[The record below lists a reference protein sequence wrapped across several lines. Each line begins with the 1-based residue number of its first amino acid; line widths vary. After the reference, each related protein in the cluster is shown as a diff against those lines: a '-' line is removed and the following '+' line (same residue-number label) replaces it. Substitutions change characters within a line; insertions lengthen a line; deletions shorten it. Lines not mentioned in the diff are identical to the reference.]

1 MDDFYQRM
9 AEILEVD
16 KVGPDDRIA
25 SFDNWDSLGVL
36 SILALADS
44 VYGVTVTGEE
54 IARMNT
60 VGELE
65 KLIDTKMRSK

>member
-1 MDDFYQRM
+1 MNSFYEKL

-16 KVGPDDRIA
+16 QVKPGDEIA

-44 VYGVTVTGEE
+44 EYGVTVSGEE
-54 IARMNT
+54 IAGMKV

-65 KLIDTKMRSK
+65 KLIVQRANK

>member
-54 IARMNT
+54 IARMST

>member
-1 MDDFYQRM
+1 MNSFYEKM

-16 KVGPDDRIA
+16 LVNPSDELA

-44 VYGVTVTGEE
+44 QYGVTVTGEE
-54 IARMNT
+54 IARMKV

-65 KLIDTKMRSK
+65 KLIEQRANK

>member
-1 MDDFYQRM
+1 MNSFYEKM

-16 KVGPDDRIA
+16 QVNPGDEIT

-36 SILALADS
+36 SILAYADS
-44 VYGVTVTGEE
+44 EFGVTVTGEE
-54 IARMNT
+54 IAGMRV

-65 KLIDTKMRSK
+65 KLIEQRAHK

>member
-1 MDDFYQRM
+1 MNSFYEKM

-16 KVGPDDRIA
+16 QVSPSDEVA

-44 VYGVTVTGEE
+44 QYGVTVSGEE
-54 IARMNT
+54 IAKMT
-60 VGELE
+60 IVGELE
-65 KLIDTKMRSK
+65 KLIEQRANK

>member
-1 MDDFYQRM
+1 MNSFYEKM

-16 KVGPDDRIA
+16 QVNAGDEIS

-44 VYGVTVTGEE
+44 EYGVTVSGEE
-54 IARMNT
+54 IAKMKV

-65 KLIDTKMRSK
+65 TLIAQRAKK

>member
-1 MDDFYQRM
+1 MNSFYEKL

-16 KVGPDDRIA
+16 QVNPSDEIV

-36 SILALADS
+36 SILALVDS
-44 VYGVTVTGEE
+44 EYGVTVSGEE
-54 IARMNT
+54 IAGMKL

-65 KLIDTKMRSK
+65 KLIAQRANK

>member
-16 KVGPDDRIA
+16 KVGPDDRSA

-54 IARMNT
+54 IARMST

>member
-1 MDDFYQRM
+1 MNSFYEKM

-16 KVGPDDRIA
+16 KVNPGDEIT
-25 SFDNWDSLGVL
+25 SFSNWDSLGVL

-44 VYGVTVTGEE
+44 QYGVTVTGEE
-54 IARMNT
+54 IAQMKV

-65 KLIDTKMRSK
+65 KLIEHRAASK

>member
-1 MDDFYQRM
+1 MNNFYEKM

-16 KVGPDDRIA
+16 DVKPSDEVA
-25 SFDNWDSLGVL
+25 AFDNWDSLGVL

-44 VYGVTVTGEE
+44 EYGVTVSGEE
-54 IARMNT
+54 IAKMKV

-65 KLIDTKMRSK
+65 KLIEQRASK

>member
-1 MDDFYQRM
+1 MNRFYEQM

-16 KVGPDDRIA
+16 QVNPGDEIS

-44 VYGVTVTGEE
+44 QYGVTVSGEE
-54 IARMNT
+54 IAKMKI
-60 VGELE
+60 VGDLE
-65 KLIDTKMRSK
+65 KLIEQRAAK

>member
-1 MDDFYQRM
+1 MNGFYEKM

-16 KVGPDDRIA
+16 QVNPGDEIV

-36 SILALADS
+36 SILAYADS
-44 VYGVTVTGEE
+44 EFGVTVTGEE
-54 IARMNT
+54 IAAMKV

-65 KLIDTKMRSK
+65 KLIEQRASK